1 MSTLLS
7 PDAQPDGS
15 IEASVDSILEK
26 LGGDDETVAVEAPA
40 PAEDTESTVTET
52 VDAGD
57 DAGDARDQVTTDT
70 EAKPPAIEP
79 PSGLTDD
86 EKEQFKSLPP
96 AAQQMFAR
104 RERDRVNEL
113 RRGQDEV
120 ANVKKATDQERQRLA
135 QAADQFIQL
144 ASTVDP
150 IIAEGQRTD
159 WAKLAADD
167 PAGYVQRN
175 AAYQQRLGYLQAA
188 MQQSQNY
195 QAQQRKDSM
204 AREEEALLTK
214 VPEWRD
220 PAKGSAAMDEI
231 RKVAVDAYGFKPE
244 EIASLPD
251 HRMALVLKD
260 ALAFRKMQAAQR
272 TAQAKQV
279 VTVPKV
285 QKPGTGESTAHD
297 RAKAMMKQ
305 VRSASSLE
313 EKADRI
319 AALIEG

>member
-1 MSTLLS
+1 MAEELNGE
-7 PDAQPDGS
+7 QPESSLD
-15 IEASVDSILEK
+15 ASVDSV
-26 LGGDDETVAVEAPA
+26 LGKIGDSIVDEEAPA
-40 PAEDTESTVTET
+40 EAATES
-52 VDAGD
+52 APASGD
-57 DAGDARDQVTTDT
+57 DAGNAGEAQDQSPADT
-70 EAKPPAIEP
+70 EATPPAIEP
-79 PSGLTDD
+79 PPGLTHD
-86 EKEQFKSLPP
+86 EVEVFKSLPP
-96 AAQQMFAR
+96 EAQKILER
-104 RERDRVNEL
+104 RERDRTTEL

-120 ANVKKATDQERQRLA
+120 ANAKKATDQERQRLA

-188 MQQSQNY
+188 MQQSQNF

-220 PAKGSAAMDEI
+220 PVKGSAAMDEI

-285 QKPGTGESTAHD
+285 QKPGSGESTAQD